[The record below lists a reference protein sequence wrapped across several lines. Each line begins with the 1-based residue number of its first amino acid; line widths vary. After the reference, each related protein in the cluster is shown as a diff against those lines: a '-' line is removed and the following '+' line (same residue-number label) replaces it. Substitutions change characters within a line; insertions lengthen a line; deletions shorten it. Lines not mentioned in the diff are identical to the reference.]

1 MNDYRILVVDDE
13 EDLCEILKFNLENEG
28 YEVDTANS
36 AEEALKMNIGSYNLL
51 LLDVMM
57 GEISGFKMASLLKKD
72 KKTAQV
78 PIIFITA
85 KDTEN
90 DTVTGFNLGADDYI
104 SKPFSLREVIARVK
118 AVLRRTQQGE
128 PERAPEQ
135 ISYKTLVIDI
145 VKKKTGESLGV
156 EKYAER
162 IQVTDSHPLRDVK
175 VTREETLKALNIYEK
190 LKDFPVKSYK
200 QAYLQMK
207 KFCKKTGFQFDI
219 ISPNNILID
228 TKAKKIN
235 LIDPVTPKVNKPVH
249 GDNADFSKYHGCD
262 SLYPVIC
269 DFIMQKE
276 HLENLTADE
285 KLKWKKSINV
295 IIAKCISAGKIA
307 GFDRNI
313 KQLRVLYER
322 IERFWNTNELCNRYD
337 NFIDMYSGTINQEK
351 TITAALNYK
360 NSEQERIKEISRLDA
375 ANFEEIKP
383 VFEKILEAPHQPK
396 VEFPEII
403 NAVLDKVFEYGS
415 DAKSLVPALEL
426 LFDKEIFCTTKKRLY
441 RLFIA
446 LEPENKK
453 FLDEIGKSAK
463 NPIEKMLFKQ
473 EFTDLYKKS
482 GKHSQEIY
490 KDAVS
495 GATIPQELADKLWIS
510 RTCTNTGSMQE
521 ISIKNMIKA
530 YNYIESV
537 KNRKPEVADLV
548 KLHKIVLADTPEQEL
563 IGGRLRTPETDE
575 LVRQIFHVTKDPKSV
590 VNDYSASKDVVEDLK
605 KLDEYINKNYDT
617 MDCFTHAAN
626 IFSEVIRIHPFLN
639 GNGRAARLFTEEF
652 LLSKGYRLDK
662 WPVYFNSRFDYF

>member
-1 MNDYRILVVDDE
+1 MQILFNPQYTNLQFQGRNDTFWKAYNREMNGIPLKDTILKSISDENNLLGEGLSKKGYGLAGIKDYVIRIYKNCFRKEDLDREFVKPKNDYLNTLEGVV
-13 EDLCEILKFNLENEG
+13 LCIPGK
-28 YEVDTANS
+28 
-36 AEEALKMNIGSYNLL
+36 
-51 LLDVMM
+51 
-57 GEISGFKMASLLKKD
+57 
-72 KKTAQV
+72 
-78 PIIFITA
+78 
-85 KDTEN
+85 
-90 DTVTGFNLGADDYI
+90 
-104 SKPFSLREVIARVK
+104 
-118 AVLRRTQQGE
+118 
-128 PERAPEQ
+128 
-135 ISYKTLVIDI
+135 IDI

-295 IIAKCISAGKIA
+295 IIAKCISAGKMA

-662 WPVYFNSRFDYF
+662 WPEEILYRKIYSADELAEYIRRSSNYIALVK

>member
-1 MNDYRILVVDDE
+1 MQILFNPQYTNLQFQGRNDTFWKAYNREMNGIPLKDTILKSISDENNLLGEGLSKKGYGLAGIKDYVIRIYKNCFKKEDLDREFVKPKNDYLNTLEGVV
-13 EDLCEILKFNLENEG
+13 LCIPGK
-28 YEVDTANS
+28 
-36 AEEALKMNIGSYNLL
+36 
-51 LLDVMM
+51 
-57 GEISGFKMASLLKKD
+57 
-72 KKTAQV
+72 
-78 PIIFITA
+78 
-85 KDTEN
+85 
-90 DTVTGFNLGADDYI
+90 
-104 SKPFSLREVIARVK
+104 
-118 AVLRRTQQGE
+118 
-128 PERAPEQ
+128 
-135 ISYKTLVIDI
+135 IDI

-337 NFIDMYSGTINQEK
+337 NFIDMYSGIINQEK

-548 KLHKIVLADTPEQEL
+548 KLHKIVLADTPGQEL

-662 WPVYFNSRFDYF
+662 WPEEILYRKIYSADELAEYIRQSSNFLEQML

>member
-1 MNDYRILVVDDE
+1 MQILFNPQYTNLQFQGRNDTFWKAYNREMNGIPLKDTILKSISDENNLLGEGLSKKGYGLAGIKDYVIRIYKNCFRKEDLDREFVKPKNDYLNTLEGVV
-13 EDLCEILKFNLENEG
+13 LCIPGK
-28 YEVDTANS
+28 
-36 AEEALKMNIGSYNLL
+36 
-51 LLDVMM
+51 
-57 GEISGFKMASLLKKD
+57 
-72 KKTAQV
+72 
-78 PIIFITA
+78 
-85 KDTEN
+85 
-90 DTVTGFNLGADDYI
+90 
-104 SKPFSLREVIARVK
+104 
-118 AVLRRTQQGE
+118 
-128 PERAPEQ
+128 
-135 ISYKTLVIDI
+135 IDI

-156 EKYAER
+156 DKYAER

-617 MDCFTHAAN
+617 MDCFTNAAN

-662 WPVYFNSRFDYF
+662 WPEEILYRKIYSADELAEYIRRSSNFIAL

>member
-1 MNDYRILVVDDE
+1 MQILFNPQYTNLQFQGRNDTFWKAYNRELNGIPLKDTILKSISDENNLLGEGLSKKGYGLAGIKDYVIRIYKNCFRKEDLDREFVKPKNDYLNTLEGVV
-13 EDLCEILKFNLENEG
+13 LCIPGK
-28 YEVDTANS
+28 
-36 AEEALKMNIGSYNLL
+36 
-51 LLDVMM
+51 
-57 GEISGFKMASLLKKD
+57 
-72 KKTAQV
+72 
-78 PIIFITA
+78 
-85 KDTEN
+85 
-90 DTVTGFNLGADDYI
+90 
-104 SKPFSLREVIARVK
+104 
-118 AVLRRTQQGE
+118 
-128 PERAPEQ
+128 
-135 ISYKTLVIDI
+135 IDI

-156 EKYAER
+156 DKYAER
-162 IQVTDSHPLRDVK
+162 IQVTDFPPLRDVK

-337 NFIDMYSGTINQEK
+337 NFIDMYSGIINQEK

-463 NPIEKMLFKQ
+463 NPIEKMLFRQ

-662 WPVYFNSRFDYF
+662 WPEEILYRKIYSADELAEYIRRSSNFIAL

>member
-1 MNDYRILVVDDE
+1 MQILFNPQYTNLQFQGRNDTFWKAYNREMNGIPLKDTILKSISDENNLLGEGLSKKGYGLAGIKDYVIRIYKNCFRKEDLDREFVKPKNDYLNTLEGVV
-13 EDLCEILKFNLENEG
+13 LCIPGK
-28 YEVDTANS
+28 
-36 AEEALKMNIGSYNLL
+36 
-51 LLDVMM
+51 
-57 GEISGFKMASLLKKD
+57 
-72 KKTAQV
+72 
-78 PIIFITA
+78 
-85 KDTEN
+85 
-90 DTVTGFNLGADDYI
+90 
-104 SKPFSLREVIARVK
+104 
-118 AVLRRTQQGE
+118 
-128 PERAPEQ
+128 
-135 ISYKTLVIDI
+135 IDI

-156 EKYAER
+156 DKYAER

-337 NFIDMYSGTINQEK
+337 NFIDMYSGIINQEK

-415 DAKSLVPALEL
+415 DAKSLEPALEL

-548 KLHKIVLADTPEQEL
+548 KLHKIVLADTPGQEL

-662 WPVYFNSRFDYF
+662 WPEEILYRKIYSADELAEYIRRSSNFIAL

>member
-1 MNDYRILVVDDE
+1 MQILFNPQYTNLQFQGRNDTFWKAYNREMNGIPLKDTILKSISDENNLLGEGLSKKGYGLAGIKDYVIRIYKNCFRKEDLDREFVKPKNDYLNTLEGVV
-13 EDLCEILKFNLENEG
+13 LCIPGK
-28 YEVDTANS
+28 
-36 AEEALKMNIGSYNLL
+36 
-51 LLDVMM
+51 
-57 GEISGFKMASLLKKD
+57 
-72 KKTAQV
+72 
-78 PIIFITA
+78 
-85 KDTEN
+85 
-90 DTVTGFNLGADDYI
+90 
-104 SKPFSLREVIARVK
+104 
-118 AVLRRTQQGE
+118 
-128 PERAPEQ
+128 
-135 ISYKTLVIDI
+135 IDI

-156 EKYAER
+156 DKYAER

-575 LVRQIFHVTKDPKSV
+575 LVRQIFHITKDPNSV

-617 MDCFTHAAN
+617 MDCFTNAAN

-662 WPVYFNSRFDYF
+662 WPEEILYRKIYSADELAEYIRRSSNFIAL

>member
-1 MNDYRILVVDDE
+1 MQILFNPQYTNLQFQGRNDTFWKAYNREMNGIPLKDTILKSISDENNLLGEGLSKKGYGLAGIKDYVIRIYKNCFKKEDLDREFVKPKNDYLNTLEGVV
-13 EDLCEILKFNLENEG
+13 LCIPGK
-28 YEVDTANS
+28 
-36 AEEALKMNIGSYNLL
+36 
-51 LLDVMM
+51 
-57 GEISGFKMASLLKKD
+57 
-72 KKTAQV
+72 
-78 PIIFITA
+78 
-85 KDTEN
+85 
-90 DTVTGFNLGADDYI
+90 
-104 SKPFSLREVIARVK
+104 
-118 AVLRRTQQGE
+118 
-128 PERAPEQ
+128 
-135 ISYKTLVIDI
+135 IDI

-313 KQLRVLYER
+313 KQLRVVYER

-662 WPVYFNSRFDYF
+662 WPEEILYRKIYSADELAEYIRRSSNYIALVK

>member
-1 MNDYRILVVDDE
+1 MQILFNPQYTNLQFQGRNDTFWKAYNREMNGIPLKDTILKSISDENNLLGEGLSKKGYGLAGIKDYVIRIYKNCFRKEDLDREFVKPKNDYLNTLEGVV
-13 EDLCEILKFNLENEG
+13 LCIPGK
-28 YEVDTANS
+28 
-36 AEEALKMNIGSYNLL
+36 
-51 LLDVMM
+51 
-57 GEISGFKMASLLKKD
+57 
-72 KKTAQV
+72 
-78 PIIFITA
+78 
-85 KDTEN
+85 
-90 DTVTGFNLGADDYI
+90 
-104 SKPFSLREVIARVK
+104 
-118 AVLRRTQQGE
+118 
-128 PERAPEQ
+128 
-135 ISYKTLVIDI
+135 IDI

-156 EKYAER
+156 DKYAER

-360 NSEQERIKEISRLDA
+360 NSEQERIKEISRLEA

-662 WPVYFNSRFDYF
+662 WPEEILYRKIYSADELAEYIRRSSNFIAL

>member
-1 MNDYRILVVDDE
+1 MQILFNPQYTNLQFQGRNDTFWKAYNREMNGIPLKDTILKSISDENNLLGEGLSKKGYGLAGIKDYVIRIYKNCFKKEDLDSEFVKPKNDYLNTLEGVV
-13 EDLCEILKFNLENEG
+13 LCIPGK
-28 YEVDTANS
+28 
-36 AEEALKMNIGSYNLL
+36 
-51 LLDVMM
+51 
-57 GEISGFKMASLLKKD
+57 
-72 KKTAQV
+72 
-78 PIIFITA
+78 
-85 KDTEN
+85 
-90 DTVTGFNLGADDYI
+90 
-104 SKPFSLREVIARVK
+104 
-118 AVLRRTQQGE
+118 
-128 PERAPEQ
+128 
-135 ISYKTLVIDI
+135 IDI

-662 WPVYFNSRFDYF
+662 WPEEILYRKIYSADELAEYIRRSSNFIAL

>member
-1 MNDYRILVVDDE
+1 MQILFNPQYTNLQFQGRNDTFWKAYNRELNGIPLKDTILKSISDENNLLGEGLSKKGYGLAGIKDYVIRIYKNCFRKEDLDREFVKPKNDYLNTLEGVV
-13 EDLCEILKFNLENEG
+13 LCIPGK
-28 YEVDTANS
+28 
-36 AEEALKMNIGSYNLL
+36 
-51 LLDVMM
+51 
-57 GEISGFKMASLLKKD
+57 
-72 KKTAQV
+72 
-78 PIIFITA
+78 
-85 KDTEN
+85 
-90 DTVTGFNLGADDYI
+90 
-104 SKPFSLREVIARVK
+104 
-118 AVLRRTQQGE
+118 
-128 PERAPEQ
+128 
-135 ISYKTLVIDI
+135 IDI

-156 EKYAER
+156 DKYAER

-207 KFCKKTGFQFDI
+207 RFCKKTGFQFDI

-337 NFIDMYSGTINQEK
+337 NFIDMYSGIINQEK

-662 WPVYFNSRFDYF
+662 WPEEILYRKIYSADELAEYIRRSSNFIAL

>member
-1 MNDYRILVVDDE
+1 MQILFNPQYTNLQFQGRNDTFWKAYNRELNGIPLKDTILKSISDENNLLGEGLSKKGYGLAGIKDYVIRIYKNCFRKEDLDREFVKPKNDYLNTLEGVV
-13 EDLCEILKFNLENEG
+13 LCIPGK
-28 YEVDTANS
+28 
-36 AEEALKMNIGSYNLL
+36 
-51 LLDVMM
+51 
-57 GEISGFKMASLLKKD
+57 
-72 KKTAQV
+72 
-78 PIIFITA
+78 
-85 KDTEN
+85 
-90 DTVTGFNLGADDYI
+90 
-104 SKPFSLREVIARVK
+104 
-118 AVLRRTQQGE
+118 
-128 PERAPEQ
+128 
-135 ISYKTLVIDI
+135 IDI

-156 EKYAER
+156 DKYAER
-162 IQVTDSHPLRDVK
+162 IQVTDFPPLRDVK

-337 NFIDMYSGTINQEK
+337 NFIDMYSGIINQEK

-495 GATIPQELADKLWIS
+495 GATIPQELSDKLWIS

-548 KLHKIVLADTPEQEL
+548 KLHKIVLADTPGQEL

-662 WPVYFNSRFDYF
+662 WPEEILYRKIYSADELAEYIRRSSNFIAL

>member
-1 MNDYRILVVDDE
+1 MQILFNPQYTNLQFQGRNDTFWKAYNREMNGIPLKDTILKSISDENNLLGEGLSKKGYGLAGIKDYVIRIYKNCFRKEDLDREFVKPKNDYLNTLEGVV
-13 EDLCEILKFNLENEG
+13 LCIPGK
-28 YEVDTANS
+28 
-36 AEEALKMNIGSYNLL
+36 
-51 LLDVMM
+51 
-57 GEISGFKMASLLKKD
+57 
-72 KKTAQV
+72 
-78 PIIFITA
+78 
-85 KDTEN
+85 
-90 DTVTGFNLGADDYI
+90 
-104 SKPFSLREVIARVK
+104 
-118 AVLRRTQQGE
+118 
-128 PERAPEQ
+128 
-135 ISYKTLVIDI
+135 IDI

-156 EKYAER
+156 DKYAER

-337 NFIDMYSGTINQEK
+337 NFIDVYSGTINQEK

-662 WPVYFNSRFDYF
+662 WPEEILYRKIYSADELAEYIRRSSNYIALVK

>member
-1 MNDYRILVVDDE
+1 MQILFNPQYTNLQFQGRNDTFWKAYNREMNGIPLKDTILKSISDENNLLGEGLSKKGYGLAGIKDYVIRIYKNCFRKEDLDREFVKPKNDYLNTLEGVV
-13 EDLCEILKFNLENEG
+13 LCIPGK
-28 YEVDTANS
+28 
-36 AEEALKMNIGSYNLL
+36 
-51 LLDVMM
+51 
-57 GEISGFKMASLLKKD
+57 
-72 KKTAQV
+72 
-78 PIIFITA
+78 
-85 KDTEN
+85 
-90 DTVTGFNLGADDYI
+90 
-104 SKPFSLREVIARVK
+104 
-118 AVLRRTQQGE
+118 
-128 PERAPEQ
+128 
-135 ISYKTLVIDI
+135 IDI

-156 EKYAER
+156 DKYAER

-337 NFIDMYSGTINQEK
+337 NFIDMYSGIINQEK

-548 KLHKIVLADTPEQEL
+548 KLHKIVLADTPGQEL

-662 WPVYFNSRFDYF
+662 WPEEILYRKIYSADELAEYIRRSSNYIALVK

>member
-1 MNDYRILVVDDE
+1 MQILFNPQYTNLQFQGRNDTFWKAYNREMNGIPLKDTILKSISDENNLLGEGLSKKGYGLAGIKDYVIRIYKNCFKKEDLDREFVKPKNDYLNTLEGVV
-13 EDLCEILKFNLENEG
+13 LCIPGK
-28 YEVDTANS
+28 
-36 AEEALKMNIGSYNLL
+36 
-51 LLDVMM
+51 
-57 GEISGFKMASLLKKD
+57 
-72 KKTAQV
+72 
-78 PIIFITA
+78 
-85 KDTEN
+85 
-90 DTVTGFNLGADDYI
+90 
-104 SKPFSLREVIARVK
+104 
-118 AVLRRTQQGE
+118 
-128 PERAPEQ
+128 
-135 ISYKTLVIDI
+135 IDI

-337 NFIDMYSGTINQEK
+337 NFIDVYSGTINQEK

-662 WPVYFNSRFDYF
+662 WPEEILYRKIYSADELAEYIRRSSNYIALVK

>member
-1 MNDYRILVVDDE
+1 MQILFNPQYTNLQFQGRNDTFWKAYNREMNGIPLKDTILKSISDENNLLGEGLSKKGYGLAGIKDYVIRIYKNCFRKEDLDREFVKPKNDYLNTLEGVV
-13 EDLCEILKFNLENEG
+13 LCIPGK
-28 YEVDTANS
+28 
-36 AEEALKMNIGSYNLL
+36 
-51 LLDVMM
+51 
-57 GEISGFKMASLLKKD
+57 
-72 KKTAQV
+72 
-78 PIIFITA
+78 
-85 KDTEN
+85 
-90 DTVTGFNLGADDYI
+90 
-104 SKPFSLREVIARVK
+104 
-118 AVLRRTQQGE
+118 
-128 PERAPEQ
+128 
-135 ISYKTLVIDI
+135 IDI

-156 EKYAER
+156 DKYAER

-337 NFIDMYSGTINQEK
+337 NFIDMYSGIINQEK

-548 KLHKIVLADTPEQEL
+548 KLHKIVLADTPGQEL

-662 WPVYFNSRFDYF
+662 WPEEILYRKIYSAGELAEYIRRSSNFIAL

>member
-1 MNDYRILVVDDE
+1 MQILFNPQYTNLQFQGRNDTFWKAYNREMNGIPLKDTILKSISDENNLLGEGLSKKGYGLAGIKDYVIRIYKNCFRKEDLDREFVKPKNDYLNTLEGVV
-13 EDLCEILKFNLENEG
+13 LCIPGK
-28 YEVDTANS
+28 
-36 AEEALKMNIGSYNLL
+36 
-51 LLDVMM
+51 
-57 GEISGFKMASLLKKD
+57 
-72 KKTAQV
+72 
-78 PIIFITA
+78 
-85 KDTEN
+85 
-90 DTVTGFNLGADDYI
+90 
-104 SKPFSLREVIARVK
+104 
-118 AVLRRTQQGE
+118 
-128 PERAPEQ
+128 
-135 ISYKTLVIDI
+135 IDI

-156 EKYAER
+156 DKYAER
-162 IQVTDSHPLRDVK
+162 IQVTDSHPLREVK

-337 NFIDMYSGTINQEK
+337 NFIDMYSGIINQEK

-662 WPVYFNSRFDYF
+662 WPEEILYRKIYSADELAEYIRRSSNFIAL

>member
-1 MNDYRILVVDDE
+1 MQILFNPQYTNLQFQGRNDTFWKAYNREMNGIPLKDTILKSISDENNLLGEGLSKKGYGLAGIKDYVIRIYKNCFKKEDLDREFVKPKNDYLNTLEGVV
-13 EDLCEILKFNLENEG
+13 LCIPGK
-28 YEVDTANS
+28 
-36 AEEALKMNIGSYNLL
+36 
-51 LLDVMM
+51 
-57 GEISGFKMASLLKKD
+57 
-72 KKTAQV
+72 
-78 PIIFITA
+78 
-85 KDTEN
+85 
-90 DTVTGFNLGADDYI
+90 
-104 SKPFSLREVIARVK
+104 
-118 AVLRRTQQGE
+118 
-128 PERAPEQ
+128 
-135 ISYKTLVIDI
+135 IDI

-337 NFIDMYSGTINQEK
+337 NFIDVYSGTINQEK

-415 DAKSLVPALEL
+415 DAKSLVPALDL

-662 WPVYFNSRFDYF
+662 WPEEILYRKIYSADELAEYIRRSSNYIALVK

>member
-1 MNDYRILVVDDE
+1 MQILFNPQYTNLQFQGRNDTFWKAYNREMNGIPLKDTILKSISDENNLLGEGLSKKGYGLAGIKDYVIRIYKNCFKKEDLDREFVKPKNDYLNTLEGVV
-13 EDLCEILKFNLENEG
+13 LCIPGK
-28 YEVDTANS
+28 
-36 AEEALKMNIGSYNLL
+36 
-51 LLDVMM
+51 
-57 GEISGFKMASLLKKD
+57 
-72 KKTAQV
+72 
-78 PIIFITA
+78 
-85 KDTEN
+85 
-90 DTVTGFNLGADDYI
+90 
-104 SKPFSLREVIARVK
+104 
-118 AVLRRTQQGE
+118 
-128 PERAPEQ
+128 
-135 ISYKTLVIDI
+135 IDI

-295 IIAKCISAGKIA
+295 IIAKCISAGKMA

-662 WPVYFNSRFDYF
+662 WPEEILYRKIYSADELAEYIRQSSNFLEQML

>member
-1 MNDYRILVVDDE
+1 MQILFNPQYTNLQFQGRNDTFWKAYNRELNGIPLKDTILKSISDENNLLGEGLSKKGYGLAGIKDYVIRIYKNCFRKEDLDREFVKPKNDYLNTLEGVV
-13 EDLCEILKFNLENEG
+13 LCIPGK
-28 YEVDTANS
+28 
-36 AEEALKMNIGSYNLL
+36 
-51 LLDVMM
+51 
-57 GEISGFKMASLLKKD
+57 
-72 KKTAQV
+72 
-78 PIIFITA
+78 
-85 KDTEN
+85 
-90 DTVTGFNLGADDYI
+90 
-104 SKPFSLREVIARVK
+104 
-118 AVLRRTQQGE
+118 
-128 PERAPEQ
+128 
-135 ISYKTLVIDI
+135 IDI

-156 EKYAER
+156 DKYAER
-162 IQVTDSHPLRDVK
+162 IQVTDFPPLRDVK

-337 NFIDMYSGTINQEK
+337 NFIDMYSGIINQEK

-463 NPIEKMLFKQ
+463 NPIEKMLFRQ

-548 KLHKIVLADTPEQEL
+548 KLHKIVLADTPGQEL

-662 WPVYFNSRFDYF
+662 WPEEILYRKIYSADELAEYIRRSSNFIAL

>member
-1 MNDYRILVVDDE
+1 MQILFNPQYTNLQFQGRNDTFWKAYNREMNGIPLKDTILKSISDENNLLGEGLSKKGYGLAGIKDYVIRIYKNCFKKEDLDREFVKPKNDYLNTLEGVV
-13 EDLCEILKFNLENEG
+13 LCIPGK
-28 YEVDTANS
+28 
-36 AEEALKMNIGSYNLL
+36 
-51 LLDVMM
+51 
-57 GEISGFKMASLLKKD
+57 
-72 KKTAQV
+72 
-78 PIIFITA
+78 
-85 KDTEN
+85 
-90 DTVTGFNLGADDYI
+90 
-104 SKPFSLREVIARVK
+104 
-118 AVLRRTQQGE
+118 
-128 PERAPEQ
+128 
-135 ISYKTLVIDI
+135 IDI

-360 NSEQERIKEISRLDA
+360 NSEQERIKEISRVDA
-375 ANFEEIKP
+375 AN
-383 VFEKILEAPHQPK
+383 FEKILEAPHQPK

-662 WPVYFNSRFDYF
+662 WPEEILYRKIYSADELAEYIRRSSNYIALVK

>member
-1 MNDYRILVVDDE
+1 MQILFNPQYTNLQFQGRNDTFWKAYNREMNGIPLKDTILKSISDENNLLGEGLSKKGYGLAGIKDYVIRIYKNCFKKEDLDREFVKPKNDYLNTLEGVV
-13 EDLCEILKFNLENEG
+13 LCIPGK
-28 YEVDTANS
+28 
-36 AEEALKMNIGSYNLL
+36 
-51 LLDVMM
+51 
-57 GEISGFKMASLLKKD
+57 
-72 KKTAQV
+72 
-78 PIIFITA
+78 
-85 KDTEN
+85 
-90 DTVTGFNLGADDYI
+90 
-104 SKPFSLREVIARVK
+104 
-118 AVLRRTQQGE
+118 
-128 PERAPEQ
+128 
-135 ISYKTLVIDI
+135 IDI

-156 EKYAER
+156 DKYAER

-360 NSEQERIKEISRLDA
+360 NSEQERIKEISRVDA

-662 WPVYFNSRFDYF
+662 WPEEILYRKIYSADELAEYIRRSSNFIAL

>member
-1 MNDYRILVVDDE
+1 MQILFNPQYTNLQFQGRNDTFWKAYNREMNGIPLKDTILKSISDENNLLGEGLSKKGYGLAGIKDYVIRIYKNCFRKEDLDREFVKPKNDYLNTLEGVV
-13 EDLCEILKFNLENEG
+13 LCIPGK
-28 YEVDTANS
+28 
-36 AEEALKMNIGSYNLL
+36 
-51 LLDVMM
+51 
-57 GEISGFKMASLLKKD
+57 
-72 KKTAQV
+72 
-78 PIIFITA
+78 
-85 KDTEN
+85 
-90 DTVTGFNLGADDYI
+90 
-104 SKPFSLREVIARVK
+104 
-118 AVLRRTQQGE
+118 
-128 PERAPEQ
+128 
-135 ISYKTLVIDI
+135 IDI

-156 EKYAER
+156 DKYAER

-337 NFIDMYSGTINQEK
+337 NFIDMYSGIINQEK

-360 NSEQERIKEISRLDA
+360 NSEQEMIKEISRLDA

-662 WPVYFNSRFDYF
+662 WPEEILYRKIYSADELAEYIRRSSNFIAL

>member
-1 MNDYRILVVDDE
+1 MQILFNPQYTNLQFQGRNDTFWKAYNREMNGIPLKDTILKSISDENNLLGEGLSKKGYGLAGIKDYVIRIYKNCFKKEDLDREFVKPKNDYLNTLEGVV
-13 EDLCEILKFNLENEG
+13 LCIPGK
-28 YEVDTANS
+28 
-36 AEEALKMNIGSYNLL
+36 
-51 LLDVMM
+51 
-57 GEISGFKMASLLKKD
+57 
-72 KKTAQV
+72 
-78 PIIFITA
+78 
-85 KDTEN
+85 
-90 DTVTGFNLGADDYI
+90 
-104 SKPFSLREVIARVK
+104 
-118 AVLRRTQQGE
+118 
-128 PERAPEQ
+128 
-135 ISYKTLVIDI
+135 IDI

-337 NFIDMYSGTINQEK
+337 NFIDVYSGTINQEK

-548 KLHKIVLADTPEQEL
+548 ELHKIVLADTPEQEL

-662 WPVYFNSRFDYF
+662 WPEEILYRKIYSADELAEYIRRSSNYIALVK

>member
-1 MNDYRILVVDDE
+1 MQILFNPQYTNLQFQGRNDTFWKAYNREMNGIPLKDTILKSISDENNLLGEGLSKKGYGLAGIKDYVIRIYKNCFKKEDLDREFVKPKNDYLNTLEGVV
-13 EDLCEILKFNLENEG
+13 LCIPGK
-28 YEVDTANS
+28 
-36 AEEALKMNIGSYNLL
+36 
-51 LLDVMM
+51 
-57 GEISGFKMASLLKKD
+57 
-72 KKTAQV
+72 
-78 PIIFITA
+78 
-85 KDTEN
+85 
-90 DTVTGFNLGADDYI
+90 
-104 SKPFSLREVIARVK
+104 
-118 AVLRRTQQGE
+118 
-128 PERAPEQ
+128 
-135 ISYKTLVIDI
+135 IDI

-175 VTREETLKALNIYEK
+175 VTREETLKALNIYEN

-276 HLENLTADE
+276 HLENLTGNE
-285 KLKWKKSINV
+285 KLKWKKSISV
-295 IIAKCISAGKIA
+295 IIAKCISAGEIA
-307 GFDRNI
+307 GFGRNI
-313 KQLRVLYER
+313 EQLRVLYER

-337 NFIDMYSGTINQEK
+337 NFIDMYSGTINQAK
-351 TITAALNYK
+351 TITDALNYK
-360 NSEQERIKEISRLDA
+360 NSEKERIKAISRLDA
-375 ANFEEIKP
+375 ANFEEIKS

-403 NAVLDKVFEYGS
+403 NAVLDKVSEYGK
-415 DAKSLVPALEL
+415 DAKPLVPALEL

-441 RLFIA
+441 KLFIA

-463 NPIEKMLFKQ
+463 NPLEKMLFKQ
-473 EFTDLYKKS
+473 EFADFYKKS

-563 IGGRLRTPETDE
+563 IGGRLRTAETDE

-639 GNGRAARLFTEEF
+639 GNGRVARLFTEEF

-662 WPVYFNSRFDYF
+662 WPEEILYRKIYSADELAEYIRRSSNFIAL

>member
-1 MNDYRILVVDDE
+1 MQILFNPQYTNLQFQGRNDTFWKAYNREMNGIPLKDTILKSISDENNLLGEGLSKKGYGLAGIKDYVIRIYKNCFRKEDLDREFVKPKNDYLNTLEGVV
-13 EDLCEILKFNLENEG
+13 LCIPGK
-28 YEVDTANS
+28 
-36 AEEALKMNIGSYNLL
+36 
-51 LLDVMM
+51 
-57 GEISGFKMASLLKKD
+57 
-72 KKTAQV
+72 
-78 PIIFITA
+78 
-85 KDTEN
+85 
-90 DTVTGFNLGADDYI
+90 
-104 SKPFSLREVIARVK
+104 
-118 AVLRRTQQGE
+118 
-128 PERAPEQ
+128 
-135 ISYKTLVIDI
+135 IDI

-337 NFIDMYSGTINQEK
+337 NFIDVYSGTINQEK

-548 KLHKIVLADTPEQEL
+548 KLHKIVLADTPGQEL

-662 WPVYFNSRFDYF
+662 WPEEILYRKIYSADELAEYIRRSSNFIAL

>member
-1 MNDYRILVVDDE
+1 MQILFNPQYTNLQFQGRNDTFWKAYNREMNGIPLKDTILKSISDENNLLGEGLSKKGYGLAGIKDYVIRIYKNCFRKEDLDREFVKPKNDYLNTLEGVV
-13 EDLCEILKFNLENEG
+13 LCIPGK
-28 YEVDTANS
+28 
-36 AEEALKMNIGSYNLL
+36 
-51 LLDVMM
+51 
-57 GEISGFKMASLLKKD
+57 
-72 KKTAQV
+72 
-78 PIIFITA
+78 
-85 KDTEN
+85 
-90 DTVTGFNLGADDYI
+90 
-104 SKPFSLREVIARVK
+104 
-118 AVLRRTQQGE
+118 
-128 PERAPEQ
+128 
-135 ISYKTLVIDI
+135 IDI

-276 HLENLTADE
+276 HLENLTGNE
-285 KLKWKKSINV
+285 KLKWKKSISV
-295 IIAKCISAGKIA
+295 IIAKCISAGEIA
-307 GFDRNI
+307 GFGRNI
-313 KQLRVLYER
+313 EQLRVLYER

-337 NFIDMYSGTINQEK
+337 NFIDMYSGTINQAK
-351 TITAALNYK
+351 TITDALNYK
-360 NSEQERIKEISRLDA
+360 NSEKERIKAISRLDA
-375 ANFEEIKP
+375 ANFEEIKS

-403 NAVLDKVFEYGS
+403 NAVLDKVSEYGK
-415 DAKSLVPALEL
+415 DAKPLVPALEL

-441 RLFIA
+441 KLFIA

-463 NPIEKMLFKQ
+463 NPLEKMLFKQ
-473 EFTDLYKKS
+473 EFADFYKKS

-563 IGGRLRTPETDE
+563 IGGRLRTAETDE

-639 GNGRAARLFTEEF
+639 GNGRVARLFTEEF

-662 WPVYFNSRFDYF
+662 WPEEILYRKIYSADELAEYIRRSSNFIAL

>member
-1 MNDYRILVVDDE
+1 MQILFNPQYTNLQFQGRNDTFWKAYNREMNGIPLKDTILKSISDENNLLGEGLSKKGYGLAGIKDYVIRIYKNCFRKEDLDREFVKPKNDYLNTLEGVV
-13 EDLCEILKFNLENEG
+13 LCIPGK
-28 YEVDTANS
+28 
-36 AEEALKMNIGSYNLL
+36 
-51 LLDVMM
+51 
-57 GEISGFKMASLLKKD
+57 
-72 KKTAQV
+72 
-78 PIIFITA
+78 
-85 KDTEN
+85 
-90 DTVTGFNLGADDYI
+90 
-104 SKPFSLREVIARVK
+104 
-118 AVLRRTQQGE
+118 
-128 PERAPEQ
+128 
-135 ISYKTLVIDI
+135 IDI

-156 EKYAER
+156 DKYAER

-207 KFCKKTGFQFDI
+207 KFCKKKGFQFDI

-337 NFIDMYSGTINQEK
+337 NFIDMYSGIINQEK

-548 KLHKIVLADTPEQEL
+548 KLHKIVLADTPGQEL

-662 WPVYFNSRFDYF
+662 WPEEILYRKIYSADELAEYIRRSSNFIAL

>member
-1 MNDYRILVVDDE
+1 MQILFNPQYTNLQFQGRNDTFWKAYNREMNGIPLKDTILKSISDENNLLGEGLSKKGYGLAGIKDYVIRIYKNCFKKEDLDREFVKPKNDYLNTLEGVV
-13 EDLCEILKFNLENEG
+13 LCIPGK
-28 YEVDTANS
+28 
-36 AEEALKMNIGSYNLL
+36 
-51 LLDVMM
+51 
-57 GEISGFKMASLLKKD
+57 
-72 KKTAQV
+72 
-78 PIIFITA
+78 
-85 KDTEN
+85 
-90 DTVTGFNLGADDYI
+90 
-104 SKPFSLREVIARVK
+104 
-118 AVLRRTQQGE
+118 
-128 PERAPEQ
+128 
-135 ISYKTLVIDI
+135 IDI

-360 NSEQERIKEISRLDA
+360 NSEQERIKEISRVDA

-662 WPVYFNSRFDYF
+662 WPEEILYRKIYSADELAEYIRRSSNFIAL

>member
-1 MNDYRILVVDDE
+1 MQILFNPQYTNLQFQGRNDTFWKAYNREMNGIPLKDTILKSISDENNLLGEGLSKKGYGLAGIKDYVIRIYKNCFRKEDLDREFVKPKNDYLNTLEGVV
-13 EDLCEILKFNLENEG
+13 LCIPGK
-28 YEVDTANS
+28 
-36 AEEALKMNIGSYNLL
+36 
-51 LLDVMM
+51 
-57 GEISGFKMASLLKKD
+57 
-72 KKTAQV
+72 
-78 PIIFITA
+78 
-85 KDTEN
+85 
-90 DTVTGFNLGADDYI
+90 
-104 SKPFSLREVIARVK
+104 
-118 AVLRRTQQGE
+118 
-128 PERAPEQ
+128 
-135 ISYKTLVIDI
+135 IDI

-156 EKYAER
+156 DKYAER

-337 NFIDMYSGTINQEK
+337 NFIDMYSGIINQEK

-548 KLHKIVLADTPEQEL
+548 KLHKIVLADTPEQKL

-662 WPVYFNSRFDYF
+662 WPEEILYRKIYSADELAEYIRRSSNFIAL

>member
-1 MNDYRILVVDDE
+1 MQILFNPQYTNLQFQGRNDTFWKAYNREMNGIPLKDTILKSISDENNLLGEGLSKKGYGLAGIKDYVIRIYKNCFKKEDLDREFVKPKNDYLNTLEGVV
-13 EDLCEILKFNLENEG
+13 LCIPGK
-28 YEVDTANS
+28 
-36 AEEALKMNIGSYNLL
+36 
-51 LLDVMM
+51 
-57 GEISGFKMASLLKKD
+57 
-72 KKTAQV
+72 
-78 PIIFITA
+78 
-85 KDTEN
+85 
-90 DTVTGFNLGADDYI
+90 
-104 SKPFSLREVIARVK
+104 
-118 AVLRRTQQGE
+118 
-128 PERAPEQ
+128 
-135 ISYKTLVIDI
+135 IDI

-360 NSEQERIKEISRLDA
+360 NSEQERIKEISRVDA

-563 IGGRLRTPETDE
+563 IGGRLRTAETDE

-639 GNGRAARLFTEEF
+639 GNGRVARLFTEEF

-662 WPVYFNSRFDYF
+662 WPEEILYRKIYSADELAEYIRRSSNFIAL

>member
-1 MNDYRILVVDDE
+1 MQILFNPQYTNLQFQGRNDTFWKAYNREMNGIPLKDTILKSISDENNLLGEGLSKKGYGLAGIKDYVIRIYKNCFKKEDLDREFVKPKNDYLNTLEGVV
-13 EDLCEILKFNLENEG
+13 LCIPGK
-28 YEVDTANS
+28 
-36 AEEALKMNIGSYNLL
+36 
-51 LLDVMM
+51 
-57 GEISGFKMASLLKKD
+57 
-72 KKTAQV
+72 
-78 PIIFITA
+78 
-85 KDTEN
+85 
-90 DTVTGFNLGADDYI
+90 
-104 SKPFSLREVIARVK
+104 
-118 AVLRRTQQGE
+118 
-128 PERAPEQ
+128 
-135 ISYKTLVIDI
+135 IDI

-662 WPVYFNSRFDYF
+662 WPEEILYRKIYSADELAEYIRRSSNYIAL

>member
-1 MNDYRILVVDDE
+1 MQILFNPQYTNLQFQGRNDTFWKAYNREMNGIPLKDTILKSISDENNLLGEGLSKKGYGLAGIKDYVIRIYKNCFRKEDLDREFVKPKNDYLNTLEGVV
-13 EDLCEILKFNLENEG
+13 LCIPGK
-28 YEVDTANS
+28 
-36 AEEALKMNIGSYNLL
+36 
-51 LLDVMM
+51 
-57 GEISGFKMASLLKKD
+57 
-72 KKTAQV
+72 
-78 PIIFITA
+78 
-85 KDTEN
+85 
-90 DTVTGFNLGADDYI
+90 
-104 SKPFSLREVIARVK
+104 
-118 AVLRRTQQGE
+118 
-128 PERAPEQ
+128 
-135 ISYKTLVIDI
+135 IDI

-156 EKYAER
+156 DKYAER

-295 IIAKCISAGKIA
+295 IIAKCISAGKMA

-360 NSEQERIKEISRLDA
+360 NSEQERIKEISRLEA

-495 GATIPQELADKLWIS
+495 GVTIPQELADKLWIS

-617 MDCFTHAAN
+617 MDCFTNAAN

-662 WPVYFNSRFDYF
+662 WPEEILYRKIYSADELAEYIRRSSNFIAL

>member
-1 MNDYRILVVDDE
+1 MQILFNPQYTNLQFQGRNDTFWKAYNREMNGIPLKDTILKSISDENNLLGEGLSKKGYGLAGIKDYVIRIYKNCFRKEDLDREFVKPKNDYLNTLEGVV
-13 EDLCEILKFNLENEG
+13 LCIPGK
-28 YEVDTANS
+28 
-36 AEEALKMNIGSYNLL
+36 
-51 LLDVMM
+51 
-57 GEISGFKMASLLKKD
+57 
-72 KKTAQV
+72 
-78 PIIFITA
+78 
-85 KDTEN
+85 
-90 DTVTGFNLGADDYI
+90 
-104 SKPFSLREVIARVK
+104 
-118 AVLRRTQQGE
+118 
-128 PERAPEQ
+128 
-135 ISYKTLVIDI
+135 IDI

-156 EKYAER
+156 DKYAER

-337 NFIDMYSGTINQEK
+337 NFIDMYSGIINQEK

-617 MDCFTHAAN
+617 MDCFTNAAN

-662 WPVYFNSRFDYF
+662 WPEEILYRKIYSADELAEYIRRSSNFIAL

>member
-1 MNDYRILVVDDE
+1 MQILFNPQYTNLQFQGRNDTFWKAYNREMNGIPLKDTILKSISDENNLLGEGLSKKGYGLAGIKDYVIRIYKNCFRKEDLDREFVKPKNDYLNTLEGVV
-13 EDLCEILKFNLENEG
+13 LCIPGK
-28 YEVDTANS
+28 
-36 AEEALKMNIGSYNLL
+36 
-51 LLDVMM
+51 
-57 GEISGFKMASLLKKD
+57 
-72 KKTAQV
+72 
-78 PIIFITA
+78 
-85 KDTEN
+85 
-90 DTVTGFNLGADDYI
+90 
-104 SKPFSLREVIARVK
+104 
-118 AVLRRTQQGE
+118 
-128 PERAPEQ
+128 
-135 ISYKTLVIDI
+135 IDI

-156 EKYAER
+156 DKYAER
-162 IQVTDSHPLRDVK
+162 IQVTDSHPLRDIK

-337 NFIDMYSGTINQEK
+337 NFIDMYSGIINQEK

-662 WPVYFNSRFDYF
+662 WPEEILYRKIYSADELAEYIRRSSNFIAL

>member
-1 MNDYRILVVDDE
+1 MQILFNPQYTNLQFQGRNDTFWKAYNREMNGIPLKDTILKSISDENNLLGEGLSKKGYGLAGIKDYVIRIYKNCFRKEDLDREFVKPKNDYLNTLEGVV
-13 EDLCEILKFNLENEG
+13 LCIPGK
-28 YEVDTANS
+28 
-36 AEEALKMNIGSYNLL
+36 
-51 LLDVMM
+51 
-57 GEISGFKMASLLKKD
+57 
-72 KKTAQV
+72 
-78 PIIFITA
+78 
-85 KDTEN
+85 
-90 DTVTGFNLGADDYI
+90 
-104 SKPFSLREVIARVK
+104 
-118 AVLRRTQQGE
+118 
-128 PERAPEQ
+128 
-135 ISYKTLVIDI
+135 IDI

-156 EKYAER
+156 DKYAER

-228 TKAKKIN
+228 TKAKRIN

-337 NFIDMYSGTINQEK
+337 NFIDMYSGIINQEK

-548 KLHKIVLADTPEQEL
+548 KLHKIVLADTPGQEL

-662 WPVYFNSRFDYF
+662 WPEEILYRKIYSADELAEYIRQSSNFLEQML

>member
-1 MNDYRILVVDDE
+1 MQILFNPQYTNLQFQGRNDTFWKAYNREMNGIPLKDTILKSISDENNLLGEGLSKKGYGLAGIKDYVIRIYKNCFRKEDLDREFVKPKNDYLNTLEGVV
-13 EDLCEILKFNLENEG
+13 LCIPGK
-28 YEVDTANS
+28 
-36 AEEALKMNIGSYNLL
+36 
-51 LLDVMM
+51 
-57 GEISGFKMASLLKKD
+57 
-72 KKTAQV
+72 
-78 PIIFITA
+78 
-85 KDTEN
+85 
-90 DTVTGFNLGADDYI
+90 
-104 SKPFSLREVIARVK
+104 
-118 AVLRRTQQGE
+118 
-128 PERAPEQ
+128 
-135 ISYKTLVIDI
+135 IDI

-156 EKYAER
+156 DKYAER

-337 NFIDMYSGTINQEK
+337 NFIDMYSGIINQEK

-548 KLHKIVLADTPEQEL
+548 KLHKIVLADTPGQEL

-575 LVRQIFHVTKDPKSV
+575 LVRQIFHITKDPKSV

-617 MDCFTHAAN
+617 MDCFTNAAN

-662 WPVYFNSRFDYF
+662 WPEEILYRKIYSADELAEYIRRSSNFIAL

>member
-1 MNDYRILVVDDE
+1 MQILFNPQYTNLQFQGRNDTFWKAYNREMNGIPLKDTILKSISDENNLLGEGLSKKGYGLAGIKDYVIRIYKNCFKKEDLDREFVKPKNDYLNTLEGVV
-13 EDLCEILKFNLENEG
+13 LCIPGK
-28 YEVDTANS
+28 
-36 AEEALKMNIGSYNLL
+36 
-51 LLDVMM
+51 
-57 GEISGFKMASLLKKD
+57 
-72 KKTAQV
+72 
-78 PIIFITA
+78 
-85 KDTEN
+85 
-90 DTVTGFNLGADDYI
+90 
-104 SKPFSLREVIARVK
+104 
-118 AVLRRTQQGE
+118 
-128 PERAPEQ
+128 
-135 ISYKTLVIDI
+135 IDI

-360 NSEQERIKEISRLDA
+360 NSEQERIKEISRVDA

-446 LEPENKK
+446 LEPENRK

-662 WPVYFNSRFDYF
+662 WPEEILYRKIYSADELAEYIRRSSNYIALVK

>member
-1 MNDYRILVVDDE
+1 MQILFNPQYTNLQFQGRNDTFWKAYNRELNGIPLKDTILKSISDENNLLGEGLSKKGYGLAGIKDYVIRIYKNCFRKEDLDREFVKPKNDYLNTLEGVV
-13 EDLCEILKFNLENEG
+13 LCIPGK
-28 YEVDTANS
+28 
-36 AEEALKMNIGSYNLL
+36 
-51 LLDVMM
+51 
-57 GEISGFKMASLLKKD
+57 
-72 KKTAQV
+72 
-78 PIIFITA
+78 
-85 KDTEN
+85 
-90 DTVTGFNLGADDYI
+90 
-104 SKPFSLREVIARVK
+104 
-118 AVLRRTQQGE
+118 
-128 PERAPEQ
+128 
-135 ISYKTLVIDI
+135 IDI

-156 EKYAER
+156 DKYAER
-162 IQVTDSHPLRDVK
+162 IQVTDFPPLRDVK

-276 HLENLTADE
+276 HLENLTGNE
-285 KLKWKKSINV
+285 KLKWKKSISV
-295 IIAKCISAGKIA
+295 IIAKCISAGEIA
-307 GFDRNI
+307 GFGRNI
-313 KQLRVLYER
+313 EQLRVLYER

-337 NFIDMYSGTINQEK
+337 NFIDMYSGTINQAK

-662 WPVYFNSRFDYF
+662 WPEEILYRKIYSADELAEYIRRSSNFIAL

>member
-1 MNDYRILVVDDE
+1 
-13 EDLCEILKFNLENEG
+13 
-28 YEVDTANS
+28 
-36 AEEALKMNIGSYNLL
+36 
-51 LLDVMM
+51 
-57 GEISGFKMASLLKKD
+57 
-72 KKTAQV
+72 
-78 PIIFITA
+78 
-85 KDTEN
+85 
-90 DTVTGFNLGADDYI
+90 
-104 SKPFSLREVIARVK
+104 
-118 AVLRRTQQGE
+118 
-128 PERAPEQ
+128 
-135 ISYKTLVIDI
+135 
-145 VKKKTGESLGV
+145 
-156 EKYAER
+156 
-162 IQVTDSHPLRDVK
+162 
-175 VTREETLKALNIYEK
+175 
-190 LKDFPVKSYK
+190 
-200 QAYLQMK
+200 
-207 KFCKKTGFQFDI
+207 
-219 ISPNNILID
+219 
-228 TKAKKIN
+228 
-235 LIDPVTPKVNKPVH
+235 
-249 GDNADFSKYHGCD
+249 
-262 SLYPVIC
+262 
-269 DFIMQKE
+269 
-276 HLENLTADE
+276 
-285 KLKWKKSINV
+285 
-295 IIAKCISAGKIA
+295 
-307 GFDRNI
+307 
-313 KQLRVLYER
+313 
-322 IERFWNTNELCNRYD
+322 
-337 NFIDMYSGTINQEK
+337 MYSGIINQEK

-548 KLHKIVLADTPEQEL
+548 KLHKIVLADTPGQEL

-662 WPVYFNSRFDYF
+662 WPEEILYRKIYSADELAEYIRRSSNFIAL